1 MSKLEFESIEE
12 CSKFLEGETFIYNDA
27 ECVVL
32 SDAEECY
39 VLGYKKAVDKA
50 CECLMSMLPDIY
62 LQYMRGTKTEDI
74 VRDFRKAMED

>member
-27 ECVVL
+27 ECVIL

-39 VLGYKKAVDKA
+39 VLGYKKAIEKA
-50 CECLMSMLPDIY
+50 CEWLESVNLDWYQIREGIFSTQ
-62 LQYMRGTKTEDI
+62 LIE
-74 VRDFRKAMED
+74 DFRKVMED